1 MFDFLLDE
9 WIEIKYIMLFFKSKA
24 LMNRFRYLIL
34 SAFISLC
41 AFAFTRIIF
50 SVTHDA
56 WMAVFYTASTTIFFI
71 LENIEL
77 EKLLKARDAEIQA
90 LKSTAQVTLMCRT
103 NELENEIHRLL
114 KPHVCWRDGWKSCS
128 SLQ

>member
-24 LMNRFRYLIL
+24 SMNRFRYPTL
-34 SAFISLC
+34 SAFIGIC

-77 EKLLKARDAEIQA
+77 E
-90 LKSTAQVTLMCRT
+90 
-103 NELENEIHRLL
+103 NEIHRLL

-128 SLQ
+128 SLP